1 MKIEKQEIIVG
12 SSYLRDSNKKSFNRV
27 DYMLR
32 HMEFNRAFT
41 SKILNKKI
49 NIKKEKEK
57 ILEDLKKRFTEYRT
71 NWKENPKLAYET
83 NNWNSFNPLCLD
95 IETASICDLA
105 CPHCFR
111 EYIMTPDKI
120 MKFDFYK
127 RIIDT
132 AAELKVPSVKLNWR
146 GEPLLNPQL
155 EKFIKYA
162 KDNGILEVSI
172 NTNATHLTKERSQS
186 LIDSGLDLIIY
197 SFDGGTKKTYEKMRP
212 SRFKK
217 NTFENT
223 YDNIKNF
230 QLIKKKNKKKFP
242 ITKIQMV
249 LVDDS
254 RNEIK
259 EFYKLFS
266 DYVDD
271 VTVTP
276 YQERGGNMEDI
287 SKNDLDKIEKYFK
300 ENNLPKDTKYNIEAT
315 GDINIAIARKP
326 CEQLFQRLMI
336 TYDGRVAMCCL
347 DWGAQH
353 CLGYIDKSAFDIDKT
368 INDLEKKIK
377 SNKKG
382 FELLKGAE
390 RPKKFKE
397 PSKRLTTLKEIWG
410 GNELNEIRQIHKKKN
425 LNDIAICKN
434 CDFTHTYEWKK
445 I

>member
-1 MKIEKQEIIVG
+1 
-12 SSYLRDSNKKSFNRV
+12 
-27 DYMLR
+27 
-32 HMEFNRAFT
+32 
-41 SKILNKKI
+41 
-49 NIKKEKEK
+49 
-57 ILEDLKKRFTEYRT
+57 
-71 NWKENPKLAYET
+71 
-83 NNWNSFNPLCLD
+83 
-95 IETASICDLA
+95 
-105 CPHCFR
+105 
-111 EYIMTPDKI
+111 
-120 MKFDFYK
+120 
-127 RIIDT
+127 
-132 AAELKVPSVKLNWR
+132 
-146 GEPLLNPQL
+146 
-155 EKFIKYA
+155 
-162 KDNGILEVSI
+162 
-172 NTNATHLTKERSQS
+172 
-186 LIDSGLDLIIY
+186 
-197 SFDGGTKKTYEKMRP
+197 
-212 SRFKK
+212 
-217 NTFENT
+217 
-223 YDNIKNF
+223 
-230 QLIKKKNKKKFP
+230 
-242 ITKIQMV
+242 MV

-300 ENNLPKDTKYNIEAT
+300 ENNLPKDTKYNIEAN

-382 FELLKGAE
+382 FELLKDAE

-410 GNELNEIRQIHKKKN
+410 GDELNEIRQIHKKKK

-434 CDFTHTYEWKK
+434 CDFTDTYEWKK

>member
-1 MKIEKQEIIVG
+1 
-12 SSYLRDSNKKSFNRV
+12 
-27 DYMLR
+27 
-32 HMEFNRAFT
+32 
-41 SKILNKKI
+41 
-49 NIKKEKEK
+49 
-57 ILEDLKKRFTEYRT
+57 
-71 NWKENPKLAYET
+71 
-83 NNWNSFNPLCLD
+83 
-95 IETASICDLA
+95 
-105 CPHCFR
+105 
-111 EYIMTPDKI
+111 MTPDKI

-132 AAELKVPSVKLNWR
+132 AADLKVPSVKLNWR

-212 SRFKK
+212 TMFEK
-217 NTFENT
+217 NTFERT
-223 YDNIKNF
+223 YNNIKNF
-230 QLIKKKNKKKFP
+230 QLKKKKNKKKFP

-300 ENNLPKDTKYNIEAT
+300 ENNLPKDTKYNIEAN

-382 FELLKGAE
+382 FELLKDAE

-410 GNELNEIRQIHKKKN
+410 GDELNEIRQIHKKKK

-434 CDFTHTYEWKK
+434 CDFTDTYEWKK